1 MFKTLRISFS
11 LKNTYR
17 VNGLLYSIKQ
27 IPLLKK
33 IISDSVYQIKG
44 FKILANILSVI
55 WEITSIF
62 LGKLLY
68 FLIMIVGVA
77 EFYKLQPEE
86 STAILLHLI
95 VFLTILGAFLNTY
108 MFNPTKDKYYAMI
121 LLGMDAR
128 EYTLINYF
136 YTIIKVFIG
145 FMFCMFLFFKARLS
159 VWQCVLVPFFV
170 VGAKITVVTRELQE
184 YEKKGS
190 VNNENILNRYEWIA
204 VAFFLLVA
212 YGVPVM
218 GFVLPEKMSITIMS
232 IVAVIG
238 VLCSYKIFTF
248 QYYKLMYKELLL
260 EMNIQMYSMTQE
272 KLQQQ
277 RSFISIG
284 IKDKIY
290 SNKRGFEYLNELF
303 IKRHH
308 KILWKSTKKITCI
321 IFLAVIAILVLCI
334 TMPVTK
340 DIVNIML
347 LDSFPYFVFIMYI
360 INRGSNFTE
369 VLFINC
375 DRSLLTYSFYKHP
388 KRILQ
393 LFQIRLREIIK
404 INLVPAAVLG
414 VGLAVLLYISG
425 GTNDVINY
433 TVVVASLLCFSIFF
447 SVHYM
452 AIYYLLQPYNI
463 DTQIKSGMYQVIIW
477 GTYFACYMMMH
488 VKMSTLVFG
497 IMSVL
502 FCVTYIIVAS
512 VLVFKFAPKT
522 FKIRN

>member
-204 VAFFLLVA
+204 VAFFCWLL
-212 YGVPVM
+212 M
-218 GFVLPEKMSITIMS
+218 G
-232 IVAVIG
+232 
-238 VLCSYKIFTF
+238 
-248 QYYKLMYKELLL
+248 
-260 EMNIQMYSMTQE
+260 
-272 KLQQQ
+272 LQ
-277 RSFISIG
+277 
-284 IKDKIY
+284 
-290 SNKRGFEYLNELF
+290 
-303 IKRHH
+303 
-308 KILWKSTKKITCI
+308 
-321 IFLAVIAILVLCI
+321 
-334 TMPVTK
+334 
-340 DIVNIML
+340 
-347 LDSFPYFVFIMYI
+347 
-360 INRGSNFTE
+360 
-369 VLFINC
+369 
-375 DRSLLTYSFYKHP
+375 
-388 KRILQ
+388 
-393 LFQIRLREIIK
+393 
-404 INLVPAAVLG
+404 
-414 VGLAVLLYISG
+414 
-425 GTNDVINY
+425 
-433 TVVVASLLCFSIFF
+433 
-447 SVHYM
+447 
-452 AIYYLLQPYNI
+452 
-463 DTQIKSGMYQVIIW
+463 
-477 GTYFACYMMMH
+477 
-488 VKMSTLVFG
+488 
-497 IMSVL
+497 
-502 FCVTYIIVAS
+502 
-512 VLVFKFAPKT
+512 
-522 FKIRN
+522 